1 MSGAA
6 PDEVGAEAPAQDPD
20 PAQGASG
27 APDAPGTPAADHE
40 ADPVAEALEARRDA
54 EGPLAGRLLTG
65 TPVSPGLVLGE
76 ARRKDH
82 DLSSVSEGRV
92 ARDEVEGELNRFRR
106 SLDAS
111 RRQLEDLR
119 TRITDQV
126 APGEARVLDT
136 HLAYLKDSVFIADVE
151 ELIIGEQMRL
161 EAAIAKVIADF
172 DRIFQLVESETLRQ
186 SAVDL
191 RDVGIRVL
199 RNLEEDEPDAA
210 GVAEAEA
217 AGATERY
224 VLVARELSIVDMF
237 DLNNDHVLGI
247 VTEGGGLTSHA
258 AILARSM
265 RIPTIT
271 GVEGLL
277 DEVAQGDFLIVD
289 AAEGQV
295 RVNPNE
301 LARAQYTRTEDT
313 AVERLEPGEVAQDE
327 GRGDRIPLPVTT
339 RDGVEIGLSAI
350 AGNLAEV
357 DRSADLGLPGLGLYR
372 TELLYLLDKEP
383 PSRES
388 LVAHYRA
395 VADKALAGPVCMRLL
410 SANSGLGLR
419 YLYTEREA
427 NPHLGRVGIR
437 ILLHKEHVLRRQLQA
452 LLLAFPERELRI
464 ALPFVTDCGELRRVK
479 EVLFEERLELKKLGK
494 PLCEQVRIGVV
505 VQTPASVFGIDDLA
519 READFLTIN
528 LDSLLQ
534 GLLAADRDTGE
545 LAEYFESM
553 HPYVLRMLREVV
565 QSATAGGRP
574 LSVFGVSAAD
584 PANLPLLFGIGL
596 RQFLVPSRAAATFAR
611 EASGLDS
618 VAATRAARV
627 AAQSSCLGEAQGA
640 IGAYRHGYARPQE

>member
-1 MSGAA
+1 
-6 PDEVGAEAPAQDPD
+6 
-20 PAQGASG
+20 
-27 APDAPGTPAADHE
+27 
-40 ADPVAEALEARRDA
+40 
-54 EGPLAGRLLTG
+54 
-65 TPVSPGLVLGE
+65 
-76 ARRKDH
+76 
-82 DLSSVSEGRV
+82 V

-106 SLDAS
+106 SLSAS
-111 RRQLEDLR
+111 RTQIEDLKLR
-119 TRITDQV
+119 LSDQV
-126 APGEARVLDT
+126 APNDARILDT

-161 EAAIAKVIADF
+161 DAAIAKVIADF

-199 RNLEEDEPDAA
+199 RNLEDGEP
-210 GVAEAEA
+210 EAET
-217 AGATERY
+217 GTPERY

-237 DLNNDHVLGI
+237 DLNNEHVLGI

-258 AILARSM
+258 AIFARSM

-277 DEVAQGDFLIVD
+277 ERVPEGAFLIVD
-289 AAEGQV
+289 AAEGHV
-295 RVNPNE
+295 RVNPGP
-301 LARAQYTRTEDT
+301 LARAQYTLTEDSVGKPVL
-313 AVERLEPGEVAQDE
+313 AGAPVEEPALERV
-327 GRGDRIPLPVTT
+327 PLPVLTT
-339 RDGVEIGLSAI
+339 DGVELHVSAI

-357 DRSADLGLPGLGLYR
+357 DRSASVGLPGLGLYR

-383 PSRES
+383 PTREA
-388 LVAHYRA
+388 LVNHYRA
-395 VADKALAGPVCMRLL
+395 VAEKAGPGPVCMRLL

-419 YLYTEREA
+419 YLYPEREA

-437 ILLHKEHVLRRQLQA
+437 ILLHKEAVLRRQLQA
-452 LLLAFPERELRI
+452 LLLAFHDRELRI

-479 EVLFEERLELKKLGK
+479 EILFEERLELRKTGA
-494 PLCEQVRIGVV
+494 PLAERPQVGIV
-505 VQTPASVFGIDDLA
+505 VQTPASVFGIADLA
-519 READFLTIN
+519 RESDFLTIN

-553 HPYVLRMLREVV
+553 HPYVLRMLRDVV
-565 QSATAGGRP
+565 QTAAEHGRP
-574 LSVFGVSAAD
+574 LSIFGVSAAD
-584 PANLPLLFGIGL
+584 SANLPLLFGIGL
-596 RQFLVPSRAAATFAR
+596 RHFLVPSRAVRAFAV
-611 EASGLDS
+611 EARGLDS

-627 AAQSSCLGEAQGA
+627 AAQSSCLGEAQSA

>member
-1 MSGAA
+1 M
-6 PDEVGAEAPAQDPD
+6 
-20 PAQGASG
+20 
-27 APDAPGTPAADHE
+27 
-40 ADPVAEALEARRDA
+40 AEALEASAGA
-54 EGPLAGRLLTG
+54 EGPLAGELLHG
-65 TPVSPGLVLGE
+65 TPVSPGLVLGV
-76 ARRKDH
+76 AHHKDH
-82 DLSSVSEGRV
+82 DLKNVEEVRV
-92 ARDEVEGELNRFRR
+92 ARDEVEGELNRFRS

-111 RRQLEDLR
+111 RRQIEDLKQR
-119 TRITDQV
+119 LADQIAANDARI
-126 APGEARVLDT
+126 LDT

-161 EAAIAKVIADF
+161 DAAIAKVISDF

-199 RNLEEDEPDAA
+199 RNLEDEVPAS
-210 GVAEAEA
+210 VEELPP
-217 AGATERY
+217 ERY
-224 VLVARELSIVDMF
+224 ILVARELSIVDMF
-237 DLNNDHVLGI
+237 DLNNEHVLGI

-258 AILARSM
+258 AIFARSM

-277 DEVAQGDFLIVD
+277 ERVAEGAFLILD

-295 RVNPNE
+295 RVNPSE
-301 LARAQYTRTEDT
+301 IVRAQYTRTEDT
-313 AVERLEPGEVAQDE
+313 VALGTEVVEGEEQAPKPVRERLEL
-327 GRGDRIPLPVTT
+327 PLKT
-339 RDGVEIGLSAI
+339 RDGVELGIAAI

-357 DRSADLGLPGLGLYR
+357 DRAADHGLPGIGLYR

-383 PSRES
+383 PTREA
-388 LVAHYRA
+388 LVTHYRA
-395 VADKALAGPVCMRLL
+395 VADKALPGPICMRLL

-419 YLYTEREA
+419 YLYPHREA

-437 ILLHKEHVLRRQLQA
+437 ILLQKEAVLRRQLQA
-452 LLLAFPERELRI
+452 LLLAFPERELSI

-479 EVLFEERLELKKLGK
+479 EILFEERLELKKTGA
-494 PLCEQVRIGVV
+494 PLAERPKVGVV
-505 VQTPASVFGIDDLA
+505 VQTPASVFGISDLA
-519 READFLTIN
+519 RESDFLTIN

-553 HPYVLRMLREVV
+553 HPYVLRMLRDVV
-565 QSATAGGRP
+565 KIAAENGRP
-574 LSVFGVSAAD
+574 LSIFGVSAAD

-596 RQFLVPSRAAATFAR
+596 RQFLVPSRASTAFAAEAR
-611 EASGLDS
+611 GLDS

-627 AAQSSCLGEAQGA
+627 AAQSSCLGEAQSA